1 MTYKYTFKISSL
13 IFTLM
18 FFPAIANAQMDM
30 DMDMSKGM
38 QHGHTPVSL
47 PKDSLTPKLTIS
59 LSPDSM
65 SGYNLHLEI
74 AQFQL
79 ESPLNMGNAPK
90 NTVEG
95 HAHLYINGEKIQ
107 RVYGNDVHIPGKHFK
122 EGMNQINV
130 TLNNHDHK
138 AWQKDGKE
146 IISSVFI
153 NTEKETL
160 VSHQF
165 SSFPVLIKN

>member
-1 MTYKYTFKISSL
+1 MKYKNTFKISSL

-18 FFPAIANAQMDM
+18 FFPAMANAQMDM
-30 DMDMSKGM
+30 DMPKGM
-38 QHGHTPVSL
+38 QHGHIPVSL

-79 ESPLNMGNAPK
+79 ESPVNKGNAPK

-95 HAHLYINGEKIQ
+95 HAHIYINGEKIQ
-107 RVYGNDVHIPGKHFK
+107 RVYGSDVHIPGKHFK
-122 EGMNQINV
+122 KGMNQINV

-153 NTEKETL
+153 NTQKESL
-160 VSHQF
+160 VSYQF
-165 SSFPVLIKN
+165 SSFPVLVKN

>member
-1 MTYKYTFKISSL
+1 MKYKNTFKISSL

-18 FFPAIANAQMDM
+18 FFPAMANAQMDM
-30 DMDMSKGM
+30 DMDMSKDM
-38 QHGHTPVSL
+38 KHGHTPVSL
-47 PKDSLTPKLTIS
+47 PKESLTPQLTIS
-59 LSPDSM
+59 LTPDSM
-65 SGYNLHLEI
+65 SGYNLHLDVS
-74 AQFQL
+74 QFQL
-79 ESPLNMGNAPK
+79 ESPVNMGKSPQNI
-90 NTVEG
+90 VEG
-95 HAHLYINGEKIQ
+95 HAHLYINGKKIQ

-122 EGMNQINV
+122 KGMNQINV
-130 TLNNHDHK
+130 TLNNHDHN

-165 SSFPVLIKN
+165 SSFPVLVKN

>member
-1 MTYKYTFKISSL
+1 MKYKNTFKISSL

-18 FFPAIANAQMDM
+18 LFPALVNAQMKM
-30 DMDMSKGM
+30 DMDMSNGM

-47 PKDSLTPKLTIS
+47 PENSLTPKLTIS

-107 RVYGNDVHIPGKHFK
+107 RVYGSDVHIPSKHFK

-153 NTEKETL
+153 NTQKEIL
-160 VSHQF
+160 VSYRF
-165 SSFPVLIKN
+165 SSFPVLVKN